1 MPLVVFVIVGLS
13 SLHLSFHICT
23 LGMTVLSW
31 IPGLLWGSGGRKLC
45 ADSKTQQR
53 HRIIVISVSIS
64 VLLLGF
70 QRAFSSL
77 LLLNVQQLCK
87 VGRADDRTLIYRC
100 LRLFVMDREARR
112 AAIHGVAKSRT
123 RLSDWTELNWRLLEG
138 FPGGASVKES
148 ACQCRR
154 HKRYEFDPWVG
165 EIPWR
170 RAWQPTP
177 VFLPGESHRQRYL
190 VGLHGVTKTWTGLK
204 QLGMH
209 THSHDIYKMVRTII
223 VSRVISIGYFKSRST
238 NVQHLPQ
245 VFIFVNLWRYL
256 LCLPC

>member
-1 MPLVVFVIVGLS
+1 MRY
-13 SLHLSFHICT
+13 IC
-23 LGMTVLSW
+23 GKW
-31 IPGLLWGSGGRKLC
+31 
-45 ADSKTQQR
+45 A
-53 HRIIVISVSIS
+53 
-64 VLLLGF
+64 
-70 QRAFSSL
+70 SL
-77 LLLNVQQLCK
+77 LRGGETFCVC
-87 VGRADDRTLIYRC
+87 VCVCVCVCAGG
-100 LRLFVMDREARR
+100 AR
-112 AAIHGVAKSRT
+112 V
-123 RLSDWTELNWRLLEG
+123 
-138 FPGGASVKES
+138 FPGGANSKEPVS
-148 ACQCRR
+148 QCRR
-154 HKRYEFDPWVG
+154 YKRPGFDPWVG
-165 EIPWR
+165 KIPWR

>member
-1 MPLVVFVIVGLS
+1 MSCSLIPILSEANSRRETDVSVIYCVFKKSKIKCMADIKLS
-13 SLHLSFHICT
+13 SWDSLRESTIISTAL
-23 LGMTVLSW
+23 MT
-31 IPGLLWGSGGRKLC
+31 
-45 ADSKTQQR
+45 
-53 HRIIVISVSIS
+53 
-64 VLLLGF
+64 
-70 QRAFSSL
+70 
-77 LLLNVQQLCK
+77 
-87 VGRADDRTLIYRC
+87 
-100 LRLFVMDREARR
+100 
-112 AAIHGVAKSRT
+112 
-123 RLSDWTELNWRLLEG
+123 G
-138 FPGGASVKES
+138 FPGGANSKEPVS
-148 ACQCRR
+148 QCRR
-154 HKRYEFDPWVG
+154 YKRPGFDPWVG
-165 EIPWR
+165 KIPWR